1 MGRVRGVGGMSEGVW
16 VGCVVQG
23 SDRGRKH
30 AVQKGVCVHVCVW
43 GGEGG
48 EGVIER
54 ERGGE
59 EGEGRCRAGE
69 VSVCVER
76 IWRGGRRRRVCVFT
90 KSGGEM
96 GGEKSVVQRKTG
108 LLTSR

>member
-1 MGRVRGVGGMSEGVW
+1 MRGVGGVCEGCGWGVW
-16 VGCVVQG
+16 YKGRTEGGSMQCRKECVCMC
-23 SDRGRKH
+23 
-30 AVQKGVCVHVCVW
+30 VCV

-48 EGVIER
+48 RGCDRER
-54 ERGGE
+54 ERGGK
-59 EGEGRCRAGE
+59 GEGRCRAGE
-69 VSVCVER
+69 CVCVER

-96 GGEKSVVQRKTG
+96 GGEKSVAQRKTG